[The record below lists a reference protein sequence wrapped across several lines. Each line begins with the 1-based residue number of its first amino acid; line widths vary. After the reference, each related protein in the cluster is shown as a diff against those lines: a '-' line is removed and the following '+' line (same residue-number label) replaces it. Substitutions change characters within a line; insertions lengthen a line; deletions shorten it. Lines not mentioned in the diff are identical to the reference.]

1 MSDRV
6 VLQAAQ
12 GSRWLQFYS
21 PTRIVSAFHTGEI
34 VEKLAQV
41 EAAVNEEGLFAAGF
55 ISYEAAPAFDSALQ
69 VRPPSNLPLLWF
81 GLYTSAAEIDEPAW
95 GSAYRLGEWRPNI
108 GREAY
113 NRNFAAIKEHI
124 AGGHTY
130 QVNYTFRLRTTFR
143 GDPWALF
150 GDLVLAQQQQYAAF
164 VDTDS
169 FAICS
174 ASPELFFR
182 LDGSELV
189 TKPMK
194 GTIGRGRTL
203 EEDDE
208 NAEWL
213 RHSQKNR
220 AENVM
225 IVDMIRN
232 DMGRV
237 SSLGSVRVPRLF
249 DVECYPTIWQM
260 TSTVT
265 SKSQA
270 SLTEIISSLFPCAS
284 ITGAPKVRTMQI
296 IADLETA
303 PRGVYTGCVGYIA
316 PGRQAQ
322 FNVAIR
328 TVLVDK
334 SAGRVEYG
342 VGGGIVWDSDP
353 EEEYVECETKAGIL
367 TKRWPKFKLLESLLW
382 TPGDGYFLLEH
393 HIERLRD
400 SAAYFRY
407 AYDPDGLRE
416 RLAAFEETLPPEE
429 QKVRLLLGQEGDIRL
444 QSSPV
449 GGLGSIRLGLATEN
463 VNSGNVFLFH
473 KTTHRELYASMRAGR
488 PDCDEVLL
496 WNERGQVTEATTAN
510 VVLDMGGEFLTPPV
524 ECGLLAGTFR
534 RHLIEQGLVR
544 EAVITREDLG
554 ACRTI
559 YLVNS
564 VRKWREAMLVEDARV
579 GDVSGD

>member
-1 MSDRV
+1 MSNRV
-6 VLQAAQ
+6 TLQDAQ
-12 GSRWLQFYS
+12 GSRWLRFS
-21 PTRIVSAFHTGEI
+21 NPVRIVRASHVGEV
-34 VEKLAQV
+34 VERLAQV

-55 ISYEAAPAFDSALQ
+55 ISYEAAPAFDSALK
-69 VRPPSNLPLLWF
+69 VRLPSTLPLLWF
-81 GLYTSAAEIDEPAW
+81 GLYERAIEIEEPRW
-95 GSAYRLGEWRPNI
+95 GSGYSLGQWRPDIERN
-108 GREAY
+108 AY
-113 NRNFAAIKEHI
+113 NRAFAKIKEYI
-124 AGGHTY
+124 ASGHTY
-130 QVNYTFRLRTTFR
+130 QVNYTFRLGTTFR

-164 VDTDS
+164 VDTES

-174 ASPELFFR
+174 ASPELFFY
-182 LDGSELV
+182 LDGSALV
-189 TKPMK
+189 SKPMK
-194 GTIGRGRTL
+194 GTVARGRTL
-203 EEDDE
+203 AEDDE

-237 SSLGSVRVPRLF
+237 SAIGSVRVPRLF

-265 SKSQA
+265 SQSHA
-270 SLTEIISSLFPCAS
+270 SLAEIMTSLFPCAS

-296 IADLETA
+296 IAALETS
-303 PRGVYTGCVGYIA
+303 PRGIYTGCIGYMA

-334 SAGRVEYG
+334 SAGRAEYG

-353 EEEYVECETKAGIL
+353 DEEYVECETKAGIL
-367 TKRWPKFKLLESLLW
+367 TKRWPKFKLLESMLW
-382 TPGDGYFLLEH
+382 APDEGYFLLEH
-393 HIERLRD
+393 HLERLRD

-407 AYDPDGLRE
+407 ACDLAGLRE
-416 RLAAFEETLPPEE
+416 KLATYEKSLPPEE
-429 QKVRLLLGQEGDIRL
+429 QKIRLLLSREGEVDL
-444 QSSPV
+444 QASPV
-449 GGLGSIRLGLATEN
+449 GDLGGVRLGLATDS

-473 KTTHRELYASMRAGR
+473 KTTHRELYASMRATR

-496 WNERGQVTEATTAN
+496 WNERGQVTEATMAN
-510 VVLDMGGEFLTPPV
+510 VVVKIGDELLTPPA
-524 ECGLLAGTFR
+524 ECGLLDGTFR

-544 EAVITREDLG
+544 EAIITREDLG
-554 ACRTI
+554 ECRAV

-564 VRKWREAMLVEDARV
+564 VRKWRQAEIVDEL
-579 GDVSGD
+579 